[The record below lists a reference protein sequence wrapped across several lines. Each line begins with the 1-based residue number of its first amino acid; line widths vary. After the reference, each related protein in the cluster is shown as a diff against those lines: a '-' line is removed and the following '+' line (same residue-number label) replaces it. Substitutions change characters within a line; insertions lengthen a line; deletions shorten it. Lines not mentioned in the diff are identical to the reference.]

1 MNRHPRS
8 LQLRSLA
15 LPHPPTS
22 RLLVTGLFVV
32 TWLLAAACGAEAVSA
47 DADSST
53 LEPAPKEAMQNP
65 IIIELFT
72 SQGCSSC
79 PPADRLL
86 ARLEADLELKDRVLP
101 LAFHVDYWNS
111 IGWQDPFSS
120 ELWSRRQE
128 RYAQSLATGRLYTPQ
143 LVVAGRDHCVG
154 SRESQVRDL
163 IEDELARPTAARVR
177 IASLDRSE
185 ATLSVT
191 AAAELE
197 GSVSGPQELMVALVE
212 SGLSTQVQSGE
223 NAHRTLENERVVRR
237 LESVAR
243 LDPTTATGVQ
253 GTAEFSL
260 DPSWNPQE
268 LEVVAFLQ
276 DRDEMV
282 IHGAAEGKVRP

>member
-1 MNRHPRS
+1 MK
-8 LQLRSLA
+8 
-15 LPHPPTS
+15 
-22 RLLVTGLFVV
+22 
-32 TWLLAAACGAEAVSA
+32 
-47 DADSST
+47 
-53 LEPAPKEAMQNP
+53 KEAMKNP

-86 ARLEADLELKDRVLP
+86 ARLEADPQLKDRVLP

-111 IGWQDPFSS
+111 IGWRDPFSS

-163 IEDELARPTAARVR
+163 IEEELERAPAATVS
-177 IASLDRSE
+177 IASLERGEKSV
-185 ATLSVT
+185 SVT
-191 AAAELE
+191 AAAELQ
-197 GSVSGPQELMVALVE
+197 GSVDGPQELMVALVE

-223 NAHRTLENERVVRR
+223 NAHRTLNNERVVRR

-243 LDPTTATGVQ
+243 LDPTSATAIQ
-253 GTAEFSL
+253 GQVDFSI
-260 DPSWNPQE
+260 DPSWNAKE

-282 IHGAAEGKVRP
+282 IHGATEGRVPR

>member
-1 MNRHPRS
+1 MNRQPYS
-8 LQLRSLA
+8 RSLA
-15 LPHPPTS
+15 VPRPQPT
-22 RLLVTGLFVV
+22 RLLFTALFLL
-32 TWLLAAACGAEAVSA
+32 TWLLATACGAETASA
-47 DADSST
+47 DAEST
-53 LEPAPKEAMQNP
+53 TPEPAQEEAMTSP

-86 ARLEADLELKDRVLP
+86 ARLEADPKLKDRVLP

-154 SRESQVRDL
+154 SRESQVRGL
-163 IEDELARPTAARVR
+163 IEDELARPSAATVR
-177 IASLDRSE
+177 IQSLNRGE
-185 ATLSVT
+185 ATVSVT
-191 AAAELE
+191 AAAELQ
-197 GSVSGPQELMVALVE
+197 GSVDGPQELMVALVE

-243 LDPTTATGVQ
+243 LDPSSATSVQ

-260 DPSWNPQE
+260 DPSWDPQE

-276 DRDEMV
+276 DRNEMV
-282 IHGAAEGKVRP
+282 IHGATEGKVLR